1 MAQSYE
7 VSFNSTFRVCGSPVV
22 KVSDHDWHAMSSSSV
37 PLRNR
42 RLGQRCTLNLSK
54 AETSSRVPPV
64 EVQIEEKKRALS
76 AQKPVEL
83 VCRAGGSRPPANIT
97 WFIGNQPLKGT
108 KEKISSEGNITTGRL
123 IFIPTIE
130 DRGKNISC
138 RAENMLI
145 PGSAITDEWKVDVH
159 CVLCVKPSL
168 HGIHQCDNPVPA
180 TLYST

>member
-1 MAQSYE
+1 MRLGE
-7 VSFNSTFRVCGSPVV
+7 KLGNSSAELLKRPSLFLSVGGKDYYFGGITFRSGYPS
-22 KVSDHDWHAMSSSSV
+22 
-37 PLRNR
+37 
-42 RLGQRCTLNLSK
+42 
-54 AETSSRVPPV
+54 VPPV

-159 CVLCVKPSL
+159 CKY
-168 HGIHQCDNPVPA
+168 
-180 TLYST
+180 TLYKWILSNY

>member
-1 MAQSYE
+1 M
-7 VSFNSTFRVCGSPVV
+7 V
-22 KVSDHDWHAMSSSSV
+22 
-37 PLRNR
+37 
-42 RLGQRCTLNLSK
+42 
-54 AETSSRVPPV
+54 VPPV

-159 CVLCVKPSL
+159 CSPPFGYDIQYQIL
-168 HGIHQCDNPVPA
+168 
-180 TLYST
+180 